1 MRLTFE
7 KKIGL
12 GFLVTILINIIT
24 VTAFAVQLSERQEQ
38 HSLTL
43 AKHEATLDAVSTAAN
58 DFRAFEKQGP
68 RFTGESAKLLK
79 SETVA
84 EAVALTRASND
95 QLAKEMKTL
104 SEQIVELKIMLARMG
119 AQPARN

>member
-24 VTAFAVQLSERQEQ
+24 VTAFAVRLSERQEQ

-84 EAVALTRASND
+84 EAVAMSTA
-95 QLAKEMKTL
+95 QTAKLEQKIDAL
-104 SEQIVELKIMLARMG
+104 STQIVELKIILARQ
-119 AQPARN
+119 APIPRQ

>member
-24 VTAFAVQLSERQEQ
+24 VTAFAVRLSERQEQ

-84 EAVALTRASND
+84 EAVAMSTA
-95 QLAKEMKTL
+95 QTAKLEQKIDAL
-104 SEQIVELKIMLARMG
+104 STQIVELKIILARQ
-119 AQPARN
+119 APLNRP

>member
-24 VTAFAVQLSERQEQ
+24 VTAFAVRLSERQEQ

-43 AKHEATLDAVSTAAN
+43 AKHDATLDAVSTAAN

-84 EAVALTRASND
+84 EAVAMSTA
-95 QLAKEMKTL
+95 QTAKLEQKIDAL
-104 SEQIVELKIMLARMG
+104 STQIVELKIILARQ
-119 AQPARN
+119 APLNRP